1 MNARTRARSIFRFGI
16 IPCHSEL
23 AKLKYF
29 QTFDFLENRDF
40 KRNDATFPLSV
51 TFARK
56 NHPLLSCAVETGHLV
71 YTREEK
77 RSAPLCPISL
87 SGVIIAESAD
97 PVDLWADIHLTLT
110 AAGIINWWKL
120 KLYPI

>member
-1 MNARTRARSIFRFGI
+1 MHARRISPFWILDYSFPFGI
-16 IPCHSEL
+16 WPDSSTV
-23 AKLKYF
+23 KLLIFLKNKILDEKGWYF
-29 QTFDFLENRDF
+29 FL
-40 KRNDATFPLSV
+40 V
-51 TFARK
+51 FARRII
-56 NHPLLSCAVETGHLV
+56 LFLV
-71 YTREEK
+71 APWKLDTLYIHTREEK